1 MIFKI
6 LKKSHMTEEFCTFV
20 PDDPSC
26 QNPTDGGNKP
36 DDGMGPRPDG
46 GEGKDMEGKM
56 EDKEAAGMSA

>member
-1 MIFKI
+1 
-6 LKKSHMTEEFCTFV
+6 MTEEFCTFV